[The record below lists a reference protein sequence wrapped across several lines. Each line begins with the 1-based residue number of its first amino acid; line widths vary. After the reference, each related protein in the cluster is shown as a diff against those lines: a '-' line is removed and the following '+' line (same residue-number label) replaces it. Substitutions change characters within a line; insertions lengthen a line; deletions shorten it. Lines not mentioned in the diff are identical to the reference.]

1 MNGAGAPLSGQV
13 ALVTGGARGIGAAI
27 SRRLAAAGAHVVV
40 NYTSSEDAA
49 KTLCAELGARASRHK
64 ADVSSRGDVEGMMT
78 AILDAHDTLDI
89 VVNNAG
95 IVRDGLVASMRDAD
109 WKRVLD
115 VDLDGV
121 FYCTQ
126 RAIRHM
132 IRTRA
137 GAIVNVASV
146 SAIRGGRGQ
155 ANYAAAKGAV
165 VSFTRACAL
174 EVAARGI
181 RLNAVLPGLIDT
193 DMTKTI
199 RRRAGEEVLAR
210 IPTGRFGTPNDV
222 AGLVAFLCGPEAA
235 YITGQ
240 AICVDGGLSVA

>member
-1 MNGAGAPLSGQV
+1 MNADASLDGQV

-27 SRRLAAAGAHVVV
+27 SRRLAAAGANVVV
-40 NYTSSEDAA
+40 NYASSEADASA
-49 KTLCAELGARASRHK
+49 LCDELGEGVSKIK
-64 ADVSSRGDVEGMMT
+64 ADVASREDVEAMFASVLEKHGQ
-78 AILDAHDTLDI
+78 LDI

-95 IVRDGLVASMRDAD
+95 IVRDGLVATMRDAD

-121 FYCTQ
+121 FYCSQ
-126 RAIRHM
+126 MAIRHM
-132 IRTRA
+132 IRARA
-137 GAIVNVASV
+137 GSIVNIASI
-146 SAIRGGRGQ
+146 SAIRGGAGQ

-174 EVAARGI
+174 EVASRGI
-181 RLNAVLPGLIDT
+181 RLNAVLPGFIDT

-199 RRRAGEEVLAR
+199 KRRAGDEVLAR
-210 IPTGRFGTPNDV
+210 IPVGRFGTPEDV
-222 AGLVAFLCGPEAA
+222 GGLVAFLCSAEAS